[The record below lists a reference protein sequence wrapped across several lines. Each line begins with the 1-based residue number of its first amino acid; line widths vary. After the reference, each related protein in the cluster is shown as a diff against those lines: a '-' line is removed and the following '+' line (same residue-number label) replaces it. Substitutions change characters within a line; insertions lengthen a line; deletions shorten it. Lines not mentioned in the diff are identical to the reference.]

1 MKCLIKLTLIQ
12 MKVMLILVLQLNI
25 IKIIKHNLFY
35 FKILKLDVQFKKMQN
50 YKRKFDQIYESK
62 LLWKV
67 IIIIKIKQFLENT
80 NKMYS

>member
-50 YKRKFDQIYESK
+50 YKRKFDQIYERK

-67 IIIIKIKQFLENT
+67 IIIKIKQFLENT

>member
-50 YKRKFDQIYESK
+50 YKRKFDQIYERK
-62 LLWKV
+62 LL
-67 IIIIKIKQFLENT
+67 
-80 NKMYS
+80 

>member
-1 MKCLIKLTLIQ
+1 